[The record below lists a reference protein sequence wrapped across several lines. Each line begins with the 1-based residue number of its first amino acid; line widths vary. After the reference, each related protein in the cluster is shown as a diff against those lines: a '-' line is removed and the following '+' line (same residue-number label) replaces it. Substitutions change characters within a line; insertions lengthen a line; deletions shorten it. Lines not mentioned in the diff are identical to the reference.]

1 MHLMV
6 LLAALCVATSTHA
19 DTTFQF
25 DITIGAYAVGLRI
38 AHEFDEAG
46 GCRTRY
52 AVATGAARTHLRTP
66 EVDLTSAALRFSLGG
81 LINVVAVSG
90 EGRLPAVSRPDGAVR
105 RAETRTASARTPSA
119 SP

>member
-19 DTTFQF
+19 DTYFQF
-25 DITIGAYAVGLRI
+25 DVTIGAYAVGLRI
-38 AHEFDEAG
+38 VHEFDESG

-52 AVATGAARTHLRTP
+52 AVATGAARTPLRTP
-66 EVDLTSAALRFSLGG
+66 DVDLTSAALRFSLGG

-90 EGRLPAVSRPDGAVR
+90 EGRLLAAPSPDGAVR
-105 RAETRTASARTPSA
+105 RGPTRMASARTPSGL
-119 SP
+119 P